1 MLGSFGQWFI
11 ELSVIIKMFDW
22 PVMFKIPGSSI
33 IQVFVVY
40 HVFKNELIIKCIA
53 RASCL
58 LVHHSKLLYFCSKCF
73 AHVNKYI
80 LYKSLSL
87 FCYACYD
94 IEQFMM
100 VNYSNDLLCYSI
112 FSC

>member
-22 PVMFKIPGSSI
+22 PIMFKIPGSSI

-53 RASCL
+53 RACYL
-58 LVHHSKLLYFCSKCF
+58 LVHHSKLLYFSCSKCF

-80 LYKSLSL
+80 LYK
-87 FCYACYD
+87 YYR
-94 IEQFMM
+94 
-100 VNYSNDLLCYSI
+100 YSVMHVMILNS
-112 FSC
+112 